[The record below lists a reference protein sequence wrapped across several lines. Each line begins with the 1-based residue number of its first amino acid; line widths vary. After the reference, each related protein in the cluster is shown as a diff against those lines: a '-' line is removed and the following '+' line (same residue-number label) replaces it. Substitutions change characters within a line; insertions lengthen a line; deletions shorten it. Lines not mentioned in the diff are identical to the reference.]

1 MEHRISNARFSFGVI
16 TASSTR
22 TKETDTSGH
31 RVQEILKAAG
41 HSVGYYEVVKD
52 DIEAIRASV
61 LQAIIGAD
69 AVIVTGGTGITS
81 RDVTI
86 EAVSGISR
94 RELTGF
100 AHVFAILSYSRIGTS
115 AALSRSTAFDV
126 AGKPVFCLPGSPGAA
141 ALGTEEIIVREI
153 DHFIH
158 ELRR

>member
-61 LQAIIGAD
+61 LQAIIGGAD
-69 AVIVTGGTGITS
+69 AVIVTGGGTGITS

-126 AGKPVFCLPGSPGAA
+126 AGKPVFCLPGP
-141 ALGTEEIIVREI
+141 LGGLQPWA
-153 DHFIH
+153 
-158 ELRR
+158 LRR